1 MHERE
6 VDYKVAIVTV
16 STSRFE
22 KNGPVRGVEK
32 IPEDDESG
40 KEILNAFKDRVVD
53 YWLVPDKILEIR
65 SAVYDALK
73 RADLCILTGGTGL
86 NPKDLTIEALEGL
99 FEKKIDGFGEIFRML
114 SFKEIGY
121 SAILSRATAGIING
135 KVVFCLPGS
144 KKAVSLGLEI
154 IKASINHILSHAKG
168 LA

>member
-6 VDYKVAIVTV
+6 VDYRVAIITV

-22 KNGPVRGVEK
+22 RYGFLRGVEK

-40 KEILNAFKDRVVD
+40 KEILNSFKDKVVD
-53 YWLVPDKILEIR
+53 YWLVPDKILDIR
-65 SAVYDALK
+65 TAVYEALK
-73 RADLCILTGGTGL
+73 KADLCILTGGTGL
-86 NPKDLTIEALEGL
+86 NPKDLTIEAVEEL

-135 KVVFCLPGS
+135 RVVFCLPGS

-154 IKASINHILSHAKG
+154 IKASIRHILSHVKG
-168 LA
+168 MA